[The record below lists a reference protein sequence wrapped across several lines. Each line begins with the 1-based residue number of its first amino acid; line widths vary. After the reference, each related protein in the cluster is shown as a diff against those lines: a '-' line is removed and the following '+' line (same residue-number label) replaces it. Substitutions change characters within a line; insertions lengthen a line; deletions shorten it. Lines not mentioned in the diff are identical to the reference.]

1 MFHTLCGLF
10 LVFSI
15 EHIQISCSAI
25 LQRKFFTCFGGI
37 DSIRLYCSNSRHIF
51 AFWTTLVKSTQS
63 KKWWE
68 LKCIYGICLSP
79 GNFDI
84 CFCVS
89 PKICLAQ
96 TSFAFLDLVG
106 HAESL
111 RFAQRLLLPF
121 LTCQNWCAPKT
132 LNFFSAREQSY
143 TYGWDGWESTLI
155 FGVRC
160 KRFTKPLQFHVLL
173 RDRTIFA
180 GLETNQRG
188 AAVLFVEVPVV
199 NFSPKYA
206 GFCATKMESHV
217 ATTQSSISVLRT
229 GHVVYS
235 WPLVLLSWEMVLHS
249 RQSVSWWNW
258 QILCSVQDSHR
269 RSDLLQDLKVEVELK
284 KLIVNIDRVFVAKP
298 WGFAVDVAC
307 ALALVL
313 WSWYLAYQNHQ
324 CQWRE
329 FAETRLLIKKIR

>member
-143 TYGWDGWESTLI
+143 TYGWVRKYVDFWCSLQTVYQTSAVSCLTQRPNDLCWFGDKPTRCGCAICWSSSCEFLPKICRVLCNKDGITCRNNTKFHLCAGDRAC
-155 FGVRC
+155 GV
-160 KRFTKPLQFHVLL
+160 FLTS
-173 RDRTIFA
+173 
-180 GLETNQRG
+180 G
-188 AAVLFVEVPVV
+188 AAILRNGIAFP
-199 NFSPKYA
+199 P
-206 GFCATKMESHV
+206 
-217 ATTQSSISVLRT
+217 ISVL
-229 GHVVYS
+229 V
-235 WPLVLLSWEMVLHS
+235 
-249 RQSVSWWNW
+249 
-258 QILCSVQDSHR
+258 
-269 RSDLLQDLKVEVELK
+269 
-284 KLIVNIDRVFVAKP
+284 KLTNSMFSSGLPPKIGFTSGFEG
-298 WGFAVDVAC
+298 WGWV
-307 ALALVL
+307 
-313 WSWYLAYQNHQ
+313 
-324 CQWRE
+324 
-329 FAETRLLIKKIR
+329 KKIDCKYWQSFCCKTLRFCCGCSLRFGTGLVILVPGLSKSPMSMERICRNTSPD